1 MGQHL
6 ANLVDIYFFLLIL
19 LYCYTN
25 STVCSDFLSSSRNP
39 QISCSCLESIKIW
52 NRSNSTRTIIEIIPK
67 RPSIFGDSFL
77 AFKYKIERI
86 KNEGKR
92 GKRRKKQN
100 LMPYENLFVYHP
112 KIKSNRLTWK
122 EVCDWRNWSDIESI
136 RRRKKHIW
144 RRARC
149 RNIVNSPELL
159 FGHYFC
165 VRSQRFRMLKYAYK
179 LRHVL
184 EHANQLF
191 LSLTVRWLNI
201 IWLNWSS

>member
-1 MGQHL
+1 MVTVKWFCSRYNGS
-6 ANLVDIYFFLLIL
+6 APCKSGRYIFFLLIL

-25 STVCSDFLSSSRNP
+25 STVCSDFFSSSRNP

-92 GKRRKKQN
+92 DKRRKKQN

-136 RRRKKHIW
+136 RGKKTHMKTRSMPKHRKFTRIIIW
-144 RRARC
+144 T
-149 RNIVNSPELL
+149 
-159 FGHYFC
+159 
-165 VRSQRFRMLKYAYK
+165 
-179 LRHVL
+179 
-184 EHANQLF
+184 LF
-191 LSLTVRWLNI
+191 LCQISKI
-201 IWLNWSS
+201 SYA